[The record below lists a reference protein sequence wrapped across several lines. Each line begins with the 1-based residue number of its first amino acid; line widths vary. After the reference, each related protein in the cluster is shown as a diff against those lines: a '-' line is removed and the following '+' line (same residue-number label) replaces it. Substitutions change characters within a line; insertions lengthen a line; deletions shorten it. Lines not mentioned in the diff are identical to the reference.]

1 MRPAWGVKKILSWW
15 VITVMSVDIFVEWR
29 LGSSRENVIV
39 LATMSW
45 HIVVKC
51 LNHCVVIMQRLVK
64 LILSTSWH
72 HSLKQ
77 ETKNNSPRKKRV
89 LHFQINFLADDVDFA
104 PEAANFRYSR
114 YTWSE
119 VYSLNVK
126 KCTDFQ
132 NKYVTF
138 PSFSK

>member
-1 MRPAWGVKKILSWW
+1 MRPAWGVKKIISWW

-64 LILSTSWH
+64 LILSRSWH
-72 HSLKQ
+72 QSLKQ
-77 ETKNNSPRKKRV
+77 ETKNNSLTKYRV
-89 LHFQINFLADDVDFA
+89 LRFQIHFLADDVDFA
-104 PEAANFRYSR
+104 LKRLISDISDILGLR
-114 YTWSE
+114 CIVCMSK
-119 VYSLNVK
+119 VVK
-126 KCTDFQ
+126 IWKI
-132 NKYVTF
+132 NI
-138 PSFSK
+138 